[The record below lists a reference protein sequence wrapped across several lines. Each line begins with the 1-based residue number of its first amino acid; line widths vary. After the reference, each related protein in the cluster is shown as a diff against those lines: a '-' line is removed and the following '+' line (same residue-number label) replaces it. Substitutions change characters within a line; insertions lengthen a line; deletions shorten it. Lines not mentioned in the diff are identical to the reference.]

1 MFFGR
6 EPDPEGYNYWL
17 DNLKNERV
25 SRVWLIE
32 EGFGK
37 SPEFKGI
44 LQDYGFVIVE

>member
-6 EPDPEGYNYWL
+6 EPDQGGYDYWL
-17 DNLKNERV
+17 ENLKNERV

-37 SPEFKGI
+37 SPEFREI
-44 LQDYGFVIVE
+44 LERFGFVIQ